1 MDILDIL
8 LIVSFVSV
16 CIFYNLGCYDVP
28 KNIDDGGWKNNV
40 SKKDLPRKN
49 PFSSFLRFN

>member
-28 KNIDDGGWKNNV
+28 KNIDDGGWKNNI

-49 PFSSFLRFN
+49 PFLSFLRFN